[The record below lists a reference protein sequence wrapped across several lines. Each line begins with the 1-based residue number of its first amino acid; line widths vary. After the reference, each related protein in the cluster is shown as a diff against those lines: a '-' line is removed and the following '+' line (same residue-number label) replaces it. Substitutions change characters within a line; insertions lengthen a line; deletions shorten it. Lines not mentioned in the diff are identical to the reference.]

1 MIQISTIGSSKSLLR
16 PVSLYVWTS
25 KEFVIEL
32 LLATT
37 FWAACAMTLIVCWA
51 GLRGANSRQLVWQ
64 TLNNRVVLVALI
76 CGSAAT
82 ATLAIDM
89 SYAAPRDIMQ
99 DIVSADQ
106 WWKGSSLYPFP
117 MTEQIHQML
126 EAQPVRWSLGNLAPA
141 LRAREVTAYEITIAS
156 HWVQAHPPLMT
167 FAVAL
172 PMRLMGARPTILLVN
187 FVSLLALAASVLL
200 LLRGFGVSVSRTRC
214 AAIIAL
220 LLGWYPVIYLL
231 RVGQS
236 GLLLLLLMI
245 AGWQFLRKGQPVAAG
260 VAIGLATALKLYPG
274 LLLVYLLLRNRKA
287 FASALGTVAAAFLS
301 VGLLAGWDVFRQYSV
316 TVNFVTETYRNYPS
330 NFSLTGWLT
339 YLSRPT
345 HVSEL
350 WTGAIF
356 LVLAAG
362 MMAVPCLLCAAGPGW
377 SEGLRPTP
385 DDALYGTLIAL
396 MPLLSPIAWQ
406 HYWVVLVFP
415 LFIIALRVAEGGDWK
430 MLAAFCCLVA
440 LLSIPEPTFNA
451 WTEPAGARYFLSGA
465 IAKTVPTLCLI
476 GTYLWTAGIAI
487 SRRRQSR
494 PEVSPK
500 VYSTV

>member
-1 MIQISTIGSSKSLLR
+1 MAVI
-16 PVSLYVWTS
+16 VS
-25 KEFVIEL
+25 
-32 LLATT
+32 
-37 FWAACAMTLIVCWA
+37 WA
-51 GLRGANSRQLVWQ
+51 GLKGANSRQLVWQ
-64 TLNNRVVLVALI
+64 ILNNRMVLVAFI
-76 CGSAAT
+76 CCSAAT

-126 EAQPVRWSLGNLAPA
+126 EAQPVRWSLGSLAPA
-141 LRAREVTAYEITIAS
+141 LRAREVSAYEITIAS

-172 PMRLMGARPTILLVN
+172 PMRLLGARPTILLMN
-187 FVSLLALAASVLL
+187 FVSLLALGASVLL
-200 LLRGFGVSVSRTRC
+200 LLRGFGVSVSRTQC

-245 AGWQFLRKGQPVAAG
+245 AGWHFLRKGQPVAAG

-287 FASALGTVAAAFLS
+287 FTSAVGTVAVAFLS
-301 VGLLAGWDVFRQYSV
+301 IGLLAGWSVFRQYSV
-316 TVNFVTETYRNYPS
+316 TVDFVTEAYRNYPS
-330 NFSLTGWLT
+330 NFSLMGWLT

-345 HVSEL
+345 HLSEL
-350 WTGAIF
+350 WTGGIF

-362 MMAVPCLLCAAGPGW
+362 MMAVPCLMRAAGPSW
-377 SEGLRPTP
+377 SEGRREGPCPTP

-415 LFIIALRVAEGGDWK
+415 LFVIALRVAEQDDWK
-430 MLAAFCCLVA
+430 MLAAFCCLLA
-440 LLSIPEPTFNA
+440 LLSIPEPTFNG
-451 WTEPAGARYFLSGA
+451 WIELAGDRYSLSGA
-465 IAKTVPTLCLI
+465 IAKAIPTLCLI
-476 GTYLWTAGIAI
+476 ATYLWTARIAI
-487 SRRRQSR
+487 SNGRPQSR
-494 PEVSPK
+494 REAFPK